1 MITENMKTEDFYSN
15 LCYYDLRNP
24 RGIKEILN
32 IYLPD
37 EEDGDLGEHAK
48 EDCSCDNCFY
58 GRTKLA
64 EHIIDLR
71 EIIKYIIHLTPI
83 TK

>member
-1 MITENMKTEDFYSN
+1 MTAEEIYSN

-24 RGIKEILN
+24 RGLKEILD

-37 EEDGDLGEHAK
+37 EEDKDIGEHAQK
-48 EDCSCDNCFY
+48 DCSCDNCFY

-64 EHIIDLR
+64 E
-71 EIIKYIIHLTPI
+71 YIINLNQI
-83 TK
+83 TN

>member
-1 MITENMKTEDFYSN
+1 MTAEEIYSN

-37 EEDGDLGEHAK
+37 EEDGDLGAHAK
-48 EDCSCDNCFY
+48 ENCGCDNCFY

-64 EHIIDLR
+64 E
-71 EIIKYIIHLTPI
+71 YIINLNQ
-83 TK
+83 TKN

>member
-1 MITENMKTEDFYSN
+1 MTAEEIYSN

-24 RGIKEILN
+24 SGIKEIVY
-32 IYLPD
+32 IYIRD

-48 EDCSCDNCFY
+48 KDCACDNCYY

-64 EHIIDLR
+64 E
-71 EIIKYIIHLTPI
+71 YIINLNQT
-83 TK
+83 TN